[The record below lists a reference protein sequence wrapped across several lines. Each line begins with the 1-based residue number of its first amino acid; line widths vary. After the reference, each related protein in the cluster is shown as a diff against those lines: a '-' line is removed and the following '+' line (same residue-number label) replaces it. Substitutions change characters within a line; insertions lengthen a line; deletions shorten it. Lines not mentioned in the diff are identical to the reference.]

1 MSAKYPFLDLLE
13 RQLDDAQNQALET
26 VANSVIAAGAGSG
39 KTQVLATR
47 FSWLVMT
54 KQAKADQILT
64 LTFTN
69 KAAAEMYQRIYQTLN
84 FFANQEP
91 GPKLTKEEIRLAQE
105 GLADFANAHI
115 QTLDSYCSNIVRQC
129 SNRYGIKP
137 DFSVGSSDGE
147 RQIKDMAFKF
157 ILQNAREPGIKN
169 FVNPG
174 KLQDFA
180 EEEIAKT
187 IIKHTSLAS
196 PDGFFTEKI
205 PAQIKE
211 LCKALDFYFNP
222 KIKED
227 PAFYGNENL
236 AKLFDQ
242 INAAFAVSFDEKKH
256 LEYKTRIDK
265 AAEYFYDQISTI
277 KLNEDDIKNKSNKL
291 SDAIKKYQEF
301 KNKLNYVTSLS
312 TGTNK
317 SVSHFVKKIDA
328 EILLVLDSIFAY
340 INQYDSLTSLYQLM
354 DNFLKQVKET
364 KLKSGDLTF
373 MDISQLALKI
383 LIENKDIREQEI
395 AAYTK
400 IMIDEFQDNN
410 GQNRDMLYLLSLKA
424 GTEIDPKKDIY
435 QQIIQKDDKGEKTAD
450 LRDPEKLFF
459 VGDEK
464 QSIYKFR
471 GAEVS
476 VFNELT
482 GKNEN
487 QLVSMAYNY
496 RSSPELLQAFNLI
509 FKNGMGIFQASTTE
523 DNRSNYEAYYDKDA
537 GKFDPQ
543 TKKEITLPDLTAQ
556 NVPIHIRFVDKTSLT
571 EKNKTIDNPQNLLI
585 PADDQ
590 LAYDIAKRIYEM
602 GKEKKNWKDFAI
614 LDRSRTHRSSITK
627 YLSLFNI
634 PYQVDQF
641 KNIFDEGLVSDFYNF
656 FRVCLYPSDINAYA
670 AYLTS
675 PFAGLSE
682 NSVELILSHL
692 VNIDDYDFVFDP
704 FAPYDGEIKADLSSS
719 QYEKYQNALNFY
731 KENKSQVLQQKLTDS
746 LNLLWNK
753 KGYKYETMLT
763 SQTDLCAEQFDML
776 FELARQTEEN
786 GKSLA
791 WFIDQLENL
800 KKALSSED
808 SDLDAGDISYPLERS
823 QAVQIMTIHKSK
835 GLQFQ
840 HVFLCACTDVRSKSE
855 KGKIFFDKQTG
866 ISIKADDDSKN
877 YFSLYQQEMEKK
889 KEVAEF
895 RRLIYVGITRAIQ
908 DVYIMGNWST
918 TESKNN
924 GNKAPNELRIFE
936 SLVENT
942 YGKNSETA
950 LIYMDGQA
958 FDFQNLPL
966 VSYAQTRS
974 NQNSRN
980 MDQIREERLAE
991 VSKAFQSASQIL
1003 YENKAIPKSCPSALE
1018 KSFDPQNSEDALRD
1032 ANQTDSREEGRLQ
1045 SPDFTAADFGT
1056 LVHAFLEGQALGIKA
1071 EEFEAPVSLLK
1082 GLNSQTEKEKVLE
1095 DCKKFC
1101 HLFAQSPL
1109 GQEFQ
1114 SAKDDGRFYRAEW
1127 GFKMFWQETL
1137 WTGSIDLIYQKADG
1151 TYQIVDYKSDNKVD
1165 EEKYLGQQNCYK
1177 MAAAKMLGLSEDK
1190 INCKLWFMKEN
1201 RIVDL

>member
-1 MSAKYPFLDLLE
+1 MSSKYPFLDLLDK
-13 RQLDDAQNQALET
+13 QLDDAQNQALES
-26 VANSVIAAGAGSG
+26 VRNSVIAAGAGSG

-91 GPKLTKEEIRLAQE
+91 GPKLTEEEIQLARE

-157 ILQNAREPGIKN
+157 VLQNAQAAGIKA

-174 KLQDFA
+174 KLQEFA
-180 EEEIAKT
+180 ENEVAQT

-196 PDGFFTEKI
+196 PDGFFTSKVPLQLKEICRALKFYFSEE
-205 PAQIKE
+205 IKE
-211 LCKALDFYFNP
+211 NKDF
-222 KIKED
+222 I
-227 PAFYGNENL
+227 GNKNL
-236 AKLFDQ
+236 AKIFDE
-242 INAAFAVSFDEKKH
+242 IRAIFETSFDPKKQ
-256 LEYKTRIDK
+256 LEYKLKLDK
-265 AAEYFYDQISTI
+265 AAQIFYDRLSII
-277 KLNEDDIKNKSNKL
+277 KLEEKDISEKSQKIEQACQAFL
-291 SDAIKKYQEF
+291 EF
-301 KNKLNYVTSLS
+301 KKQLLSASAMTSGYNTKVRTLVTKLKN
-312 TGTNK
+312 
-317 SVSHFVKKIDA
+317 
-328 EILLVLDSIFAY
+328 EILPALDSIFAY
-340 INQYDSLTSLYQLM
+340 IQQFDSLLSLYELM
-354 DNFLKQVKET
+354 DQFLKQVKNS
-364 KLKSGDLTF
+364 KLSSGDLTF
-373 MDISQLALKI
+373 VDLSQLALKI

-410 GQNRDMLYLLSLKA
+410 SLNRDMLYLLSLKPA
-424 GTEIDPKKDIY
+424 TEIEPDKEIY
-435 QQIIQKDDKGEKTAD
+435 PQIIQKDENGNIIQD
-450 LRDPEKLFF
+450 LRQSEKLFF

-509 FKNGMGIFQASTTE
+509 FKNGMGIFKLYANQNERE
-523 DNRSNYEAYYDKDA
+523 DYEAYYDKDA
-537 GKFDPQ
+537 GKFDP
-543 TKKEITLPDLTAQ
+543 KEKVELNLPQLTGK
-556 NVPIHIRFVDKTSLT
+556 NVPIHIRFADTTSLSQMND
-571 EKNKTIDNPQNLLI
+571 EIDNPQNRLI

-602 GKEKKNWKDFAI
+602 GKEKKNWKEFAI

-641 KNIFDEGLVSDFYNF
+641 KNIFEDGLISDFYNF
-656 FRVCLYPSDINAYA
+656 FRICVYPSDINAYA

-682 NSVELILSHL
+682 NSVEIILSHL

-704 FAPYDGEIKADLSSS
+704 YLPLDEEIEADLSSS
-719 QYEKYQNALNFY
+719 QYEKYQKALKFY
-731 KENKSQVLQQKLTDS
+731 RENKKLVLQQKLTDS
-746 LNLLWNK
+746 INLLWNTR
-753 KGYKYETMLT
+753 GYKYETMLT

-800 KKALSSED
+800 KKSLSSED
-808 SDLDAGDISYPLERS
+808 SDLNAGDISYPLERN

-840 HVFLCACTDVRSKSE
+840 HVFLCSCTNVNSKADRSR
-855 KGKIFFDKQTG
+855 IFFDKKTG
-866 ISIKADDDSKN
+866 ISIKADEDARN
-877 YFSLYQQEMEKK
+877 YFAIYQQEIEKM

-908 DVYIMGNWST
+908 DVYVMGSWST
-918 TESKNN
+918 KESKSS
-924 GNKAPNELRIFE
+924 NKAPNELRIFE
-936 SLVENT
+936 NLVENT
-942 YGKNSETA
+942 YGKNSETE
-950 LIYMDGQA
+950 LLYMDGQA

-980 MDQIREERLAE
+980 MDQIREARLAE
-991 VSKAFQSASQIL
+991 VSKTFKSASPIL
-1003 YENKAIPKSCPSALE
+1003 YENKAIPRSCPSALE
-1018 KSFDPQNSEDALRD
+1018 KDFESQNSEDALRD

-1056 LVHAFLEGQALGIKA
+1056 LVHAFLEGQALGINA
-1071 EEFEAPVSLLK
+1071 EEFEPPVKLLK
-1082 GLNSQTEKEKVLE
+1082 GLNSQKDKEKVLE
-1095 DCKKFC
+1095 DCKKYC
-1101 HLFAQSPL
+1101 QLFKESPL

-1114 SAKDDGRFYRAEW
+1114 AAKDEGRFYKAEW

-1151 TYQIVDYKSDNKVD
+1151 SYQIVDYKSDNKVD

-1177 MAAAKMLGLSEDK
+1177 VAAAKMLGLSEDK

>member
-1 MSAKYPFLDLLE
+1 MNSKYPFLDLLDK
-13 RQLDDAQNQALET
+13 QLDDAQSQALESIK
-26 VANSVIAAGAGSG
+26 NSVIAAGAGSG

-69 KAAAEMYQRIYQTLN
+69 KAAAEMYQRIYQTLL
-84 FFANQEP
+84 FFASQQS
-91 GPKLTKEEIRLAQE
+91 GPNLTEEEIQLAKE
-105 GLADFANAHI
+105 GLSDFANSHI

-137 DFSVGSSDGE
+137 DFSLASSDGE

-157 ILQNAREPGIKN
+157 IMQNSQDPGIKT

-180 EEEIAKT
+180 EKEIAKT

-196 PDGFFTEKI
+196 PDNFFTSKL
-205 PAQIKE
+205 PVQLKE
-211 LCKALDFYFNP
+211 LCNALKFYFSDD
-222 KIKED
+222 IKEND
-227 PAFYGNENL
+227 NFIGKKNL
-236 AKLFDQ
+236 AKSLDEIREEFE
-242 INAAFAVSFDEKKH
+242 VSFDPKKQ
-256 LEYKTRIDK
+256 LEYKTKIDK
-265 AAEYFYDQISTI
+265 AAQIFYDQLSIIKIEEKDISEKSQ
-277 KLNEDDIKNKSNKL
+277 KLEQFCQSYK
-291 SDAIKKYQEF
+291 EF
-301 KNKLNYVTSLS
+301 KKALLSASSMGSGYNKKVRSIVTKL
-312 TGTNK
+312 K
-317 SVSHFVKKIDA
+317 DEVLPA
-328 EILLVLDSIFAY
+328 LDSILAY
-340 INQYDSLTSLYQLM
+340 FNQFESLVSLYKLM
-354 DNFLKQVKET
+354 DQFLKQVKEV
-364 KLKSGDLTF
+364 KLTSGELTF
-373 MDISQLALKI
+373 VDVSQLALKI

-410 GQNRDMLYLLSLKA
+410 GQNRDMLYILSLQP
-424 GTEIDPKKDIY
+424 GQEIDSEKEIY
-435 QQIIQKDDKGEKTAD
+435 PQIIQKDTEGNIIKD
-450 LRDPEKLFF
+450 LRQKEKLFF

-482 GKNEN
+482 SKNEN
-487 QLVSMAYNY
+487 GLVSMSYNY
-496 RSSPELLQAFNLI
+496 RSTPELLQAFNLI
-509 FKNGMGIFQASTTE
+509 FKNGEGIFKTYLNE
-523 DNRSNYEAYYDKDA
+523 KERLDYEAYYDKDA
-537 GKFDPQ
+537 RKFNPKL
-543 TKKEITLPDLTAQ
+543 KKEEELPSLTAQ
-556 NVPIHIRFVDKTSLT
+556 NVPIHIRFVDTTSLSDLN
-571 EKNKTIDNPQNLLI
+571 EEIDNPQNLLI

-590 LAYDIAKRIYEM
+590 IAYNIAKRIYEM
-602 GKEKKNWKDFAI
+602 GKDKKNWKDFAI
-614 LDRSRTHRSSITK
+614 LDKSRTHRSSITK

-641 KNIFDEGLVSDFYNF
+641 NNIFEDGLISDFYNF
-656 FRVCLYPSDINAYA
+656 FRICVYPSDINAYA

-675 PFAGLSE
+675 PFAALSE

-704 FAPYDGEIKADLSSS
+704 FAPFDQEIKADLSSS

-731 KENKSQVLQQKLTDS
+731 KENKSMILQQKLTDS

-800 KKALSSED
+800 QKALSSD
-808 SDLDAGDISYPLERS
+808 DADLDAGDISYPLERS

-835 GLQFQ
+835 GLQFE
-840 HVFLCACTDVRSKSE
+840 HVFLCACTNVKSKTE
-855 KGKIFFDKQTG
+855 KGNIFFDKKTG
-866 ISIKADDDSKN
+866 ISIKADEDSPN
-877 YFSLYQQEMEKK
+877 YFAIYQQELEKL

-908 DVYIMGNWST
+908 DVYVMGSWST
-918 TESKNN
+918 KESKNES
-924 GNKAPNELRIFE
+924 KSQLRIFE
-936 SLVENT
+936 DLVKNT
-942 YGKNSETA
+942 YGKNSSTD
-950 LIYMDGQA
+950 LCYIDGKA
-958 FDFQNLPL
+958 FDFQNLEL
-966 VSYAQTRS
+966 VSYSQTRI
-974 NQNSRN
+974 NQNTLN
-980 MDQIREERLAE
+980 MDKIREERLSN
-991 VSKAFQSASQIL
+991 VSKAFETAPQIV
-1003 YENKAIPKSCPSALE
+1003 YENNAIPKSCPSALE
-1018 KSFDPQNSEDALRD
+1018 KDFDAQTSEDAERD
-1032 ANQTDSREEGRLQ
+1032 ANQTDSKEAGRLHN
-1045 SPDFTAADFGT
+1045 PNFTAADFGT
-1056 LVHAFLEGQALGIKA
+1056 LVHAFLEAQALGINA
-1071 EEFEAPVSLLK
+1071 EDFVPPVNLLR
-1082 GLNSQTEKEKVLE
+1082 GLNSQSDKEKILK
-1095 DCKKFC
+1095 DCKNFC
-1101 HLFAQSPL
+1101 QLFTKTSL

-1114 SAKDDGRFYRAEW
+1114 QAKDQGRFYRAEW
-1127 GFKMFWQETL
+1127 GFKMYWQETL

-1165 EEKYLGQQNCYK
+1165 EEKYIGQQNCYK
-1177 MAAAKMLGLSEDK
+1177 VAAAKMLGTTEEK
-1190 INCKLWFMKEN
+1190 VNCKLWFMKEN
-1201 RIVDL
+1201 KIIDL